1 AMVRASWERCGAS
14 RAGAK
19 RIFACA
25 NAFTGTRTAT
35 GPRSEG
41 FTVTESRVTPMATKV
56 AVIGAGSWGT
66 AVACLSVRN
75 APTVLWARSP
85 EVADEIARVHTNSR
99 YLSGV
104 TLPSGLGATSKLADA
119 LHGADVVVMAV

>member
-1 AMVRASWERCGAS
+1 
-14 RAGAK
+14 
-19 RIFACA
+19 
-25 NAFTGTRTAT
+25 
-35 GPRSEG
+35 
-41 FTVTESRVTPMATKV
+41 MATKV

-66 AVACLSVRN
+66 AVASLSVRN

-119 LHGADVVVMAV
+119 LHGADVVVMAVPSHGFRDVLEEGRSAVGEGVPIVSLTKGVEQGTLNRMTEII